1 VLLHTASIARGNSGG
16 PLLDRCGRV
25 IGINS
30 AITRGEEGDSSF
42 GFAIADTEL
51 AAFLRTAKQPF
62 ATTGAPCT
70 SIEERLRQDSEA
82 DARARADALTSAR
95 EAATR
100 AAMGREEALATARE
114 AAQARRENVMG
125 IAGLLLVFGAM
136 GLGGAG
142 LLDAKGRRRAA
153 LWAAGI
159 GAATMAAGIATF
171 VLRPSARAD
180 LPPVALVARQAVPN
194 APLGKLVCTL
204 QADASRVT
212 VSSTDD
218 VTLDWGKSGCADGRT
233 QYLATGDAWQRL
245 TVPNDEQ
252 TVSSR
257 VFDPVTRR
265 LTVTRYM
272 LGAQAMQAL
281 RSLSAKTVG
290 QRCTVDP
297 VATERLVQQQSAQRA
312 ALPPLPNEK
321 LVYTC
326 RRAG

>member
-1 VLLHTASIARGNSGG
+1 
-16 PLLDRCGRV
+16 
-25 IGINS
+25 
-30 AITRGEEGDSSF
+30 
-42 GFAIADTEL
+42 
-51 AAFLRTAKQPF
+51 
-62 ATTGAPCT
+62 
-70 SIEERLRQDSEA
+70 
-82 DARARADALTSAR
+82 
-95 EAATR
+95 
-100 AAMGREEALATARE
+100 M
-114 AAQARRENVMG
+114 
-125 IAGLLLVFGAM
+125 
-136 GLGGAG
+136 
-142 LLDAKGRRRAA
+142 
-153 LWAAGI
+153 
-159 GAATMAAGIATF
+159 
-171 VLRPSARAD
+171 
-180 LPPVALVARQAVPN
+180 
-194 APLGKLVCTL
+194 